1 MSRKKKII
9 SCIVSLLV
17 VLLTT
22 FCLYAQ
28 YVYMDIKCNELAHVD
43 DWRKVVT
50 YEMLSDKLKEVISE
64 EEFNDCTDSGK
75 YNMYHKLENLE
86 IEKRRKYDPS
96 TSWWKTP
103 PCESVKTDDG
113 DFWIEF
119 RIDYRTHLTHIEVI
133 NIITYISPV
142 PEIFQN

>member
-9 SCIVSLLV
+9 SCIVALLV
-17 VLLTT
+17 ALLTV

-28 YVYMDIKCNELAHVD
+28 FVYMDIKCSELAMED
-43 DWRKVVT
+43 NWRKVVT
-50 YEMLSDKLKEVISE
+50 YEMLSDKLKKVISE
-64 EEFNDCTDSGK
+64 EEFNDCTDNGK
-75 YNMYHKLENLE
+75 YNMYRKLENLE
-86 IEKRRKYDPS
+86 VEKRRKNDPS

-103 PCESVKTDDG
+103 PFERVKTDDG

-133 NIITYISPV
+133 NINTRIV
-142 PEIFQN
+142 PSRS